1 MAARAL
7 SAPAPKASSRFTT
20 LAAQPSRR
28 PQPSSSLKQGIF
40 GIGTTTP
47 GSLFSNRR
55 DRQLHRGHLHLLLFR
70 RHQPLRRLLRHQ
82 WQLPRPGEP
91 YRRPL
96 NLASQVAGILGVNY
110 GGTGTTSA
118 TGAISNLLY
127 LSSAAST
134 TQSRSVQG
142 KLDDVVSVKDF
153 GAKGDGI
160 SDDTAAIQSA
170 CTALYYAGGGTLYFP
185 SGRYA
190 LNSGQIDCYGSINL
204 RGAGRQS
211 VIVGRTS
218 ANNSSRQITV
228 SSCLSTAYT
237 PTCPGAASV
246 IDRTAT
252 GAIAAGQFSL
262 TLSNVSGLN
271 VGDTV
276 YMWLGDD
283 PTDYINHSLPYVNL
297 FNTISAINGNVITF
311 SDPVPE
317 AVADPSGVGRTHHV
331 WKPAAM
337 TGDLRYL

>member
-1 MAARAL
+1 M
-7 SAPAPKASSRFTT
+7 
-20 LAAQPSRR
+20 
-28 PQPSSSLKQGIF
+28 
-40 GIGTTTP
+40 
-47 GSLFSNRR
+47 
-55 DRQLHRGHLHLLLFR
+55 
-70 RHQPLRRLLRHQ
+70 
-82 WQLPRPGEP
+82 
-91 YRRPL
+91 
-96 NLASQVAGILGVNY
+96 
-110 GGTGTTSA
+110 
-118 TGAISNLLY
+118 
-127 LSSAAST
+127 
-134 TQSRSVQG
+134 
-142 KLDDVVSVKDF
+142 
-153 GAKGDGI
+153 
-160 SDDTAAIQSA
+160 
-170 CTALYYAGGGTLYFP
+170 YYAGGGTLYFP

-283 PTDYINHSLPYVNL
+283 PTDYINHSLPYVNM

-317 AVADPSGVGRTHHV
+317 TVADPSGVGRTHHV
-331 WKPAAM
+331 WKPAAIAENIDISDLSFERDAASGNNGYIASSVQYGRNANIHNIYAND
-337 TGDLRYL
+337 TGFGAVGVNYGTDYSLDRSDAII